1 MALDSKVAEVRKVV
15 IPRAIL
21 CTHAIVILDIASEFM
36 KQKGIFDCAFQK
48 VKNSNDTPPS
58 VGIGKDSVSFYKTIC
73 CTRKYT
79 CVCLRRHVADFR
91 SKTSFSLVD

>member
-1 MALDSKVAEVRKVV
+1 MYTCYCNVSV
-15 IPRAIL
+15 
-21 CTHAIVILDIASEFM
+21 LDIASEFM

-48 VKNSNDTPPS
+48 VKNSNHTPPS
-58 VGIGKDSVSFYKTIC
+58 VGIDEVLVSFYKTIA

-91 SKTSFSLVD
+91 SKTSFSVGD